1 MYCGS
6 LLWKRERY
14 HMEHEYDTQR
24 PTIDPILLNS
34 LEWRLIGPYR
44 GGRVVAVA
52 GDPANPQVFYFGSTG
67 GGVWKT
73 TDGGLYWENVSDGF
87 FKRASV
93 GAIAVSAA
101 DPNVIYAGMGE
112 TCIRGNVSHG
122 DGVYK
127 STNGGKT
134 WVHLGLAETRHIA
147 KVSIHPHNPD
157 LVYVAALGHAHGP
170 NPERGVYR
178 SQDGGKTWQH
188 ILFRSEKAG
197 AIDLAM
203 DPNNP
208 RILYAAFWE
217 AQRTPYTLISG
228 GEGSGIFKST
238 DGGDTW
244 TDLRS
249 LQNSSQSDHNSGL
262 PKGIL
267 GKIGIAVS
275 PAKTDRV
282 WAIVE
287 AEDGAVFRSDDGG
300 ETWLR
305 LCEERDLRRRA
316 WYYQHIFADPQDA
329 ETLWVLDV
337 QAWKSI
343 DGGRTFFD
351 VAIPHGDNHD
361 LWIDPR
367 NPQRM
372 IEGNDGGACITFNG
386 GDSWSS
392 IYNQPTAEFY
402 HVTTDNQVP
411 YHVYGAQQDNSTISV
426 ASRSSMAGITESDW
440 YEVGGGESGYVAV
453 RSDDP
458 NIVYTGNYQGYIAR
472 YDHRNCQ
479 ARNIAVWPELASGW
493 GAKDQKYRFQ
503 WTFPILLSPHDP
515 NILYITGNHVFRST
529 DEGNSWEIISPDLT
543 RNDVSKME
551 PSGGPI
557 TKDNTGAEYYGTIFA
572 FAESPIERGL
582 FWAGSDDGLVHISQ
596 DEGQTWQN
604 VTPSELPEWALIS
617 IIEPSP
623 HDPATAYIA
632 ATRYK
637 LDDYQPYLFKTN
649 DYGQSWTKITSGIR
663 GDDFAR
669 VIREDP
675 MRRGLLYAGTETGIH
690 VSFDDGEHWQS
701 LQLNLPVVP
710 IHDMVIKDDDLVV
723 ATHGRS
729 FWILDDVTPL
739 RQVTEEIQHESI
751 HLFKPRPTT
760 RFMTSWGFSRAPSSG
775 KFYRNTG
782 GKMVTALRKQK
793 PGGVMT
799 DYNID
804 AGQNPPNGVIV
815 TYYFKQKPEGE
826 VKLTFLDAQGNEIR
840 IYSSEVRPVG
850 VEVAEGSEA
859 GAIVSSPANVEDAPA
874 EKGKE
879 KRSEPRVPKEQGSNR
894 FVWSMRYALAKPVD
908 GYVAAEIALAG
919 PVVAPGTYQVRLTVG
934 DASYS
939 ESFTIHKDPRV
950 IATQADLEEQLA
962 LRLKIRDKLSETH
975 DAINLLRNIRQQ
987 VEDWERRTQER
998 QEHES
1003 ITKLGKSLKEKLS
1016 TIENELIQPKAKSRQ
1031 DTLNFPAKLNAK
1043 LATLSGVVASADAA
1057 PTRQEY
1063 ELFEDLVARIDIQL
1077 KRLQEVMETD
1087 VVAFNK
1093 LLRESD
1099 VPALVPT
1106 TAFADNR

>member
-1 MYCGS
+1 
-6 LLWKRERY
+6 
-14 HMEHEYDTQR
+14 MEHEHDVQR

-73 TDGGLYWENVSDGF
+73 SDGGLYWQNISDGF

-93 GAIAVSAA
+93 GAIAVSVS
-101 DPNVIYAGMGE
+101 DPNVIYVGMGE

-127 STNGGKT
+127 STDGGKT

-147 KVSIHPHNPD
+147 KLRVHPHNPD
-157 LVYVAALGHAHGP
+157 LIYVAALGHAHGP

-188 ILFRSEKAG
+188 ILFRSDKAG

-217 AQRTPYTLISG
+217 AQRMPHTLISG
-228 GEGSGIFKST
+228 GEGSGIFKSS

-249 LQNSSQSDHNSGL
+249 LQDSSQSDRSSGL

-267 GKIGIAVS
+267 GKIGITVS

-305 LCEERDLRRRA
+305 LCEERDLRQRA
-316 WYYQHIFADPQDA
+316 WYYQHIYADPQDA

-361 LWIDPR
+361 LWIDPH

-472 YDHRNCQ
+472 YDHRNRQ

-515 NILYITGNHVFRST
+515 NILSITGNHVFRST

-551 PSGGPI
+551 PSGGPV
-557 TKDNTGAEYYGTIFA
+557 TRDNTGAEYYGTIFA

-582 FWAGSDDGLVHISQ
+582 FWAGADDGLVHISQ

-623 HDPATAYIA
+623 HDPATAYVA

-637 LDDYQPYLFKTN
+637 LDDFQPYLFRTN
-649 DYGQSWTKITSGIR
+649 DYGQSWTQITNGIR
-663 GDDFAR
+663 GESHDESGTYAR

-675 MRRGLLYAGTETGIH
+675 VRRGLLYAGTETGIH

-701 LQLNLPVVP
+701 LRLNLPVVP
-710 IHDMVIKDDDLVV
+710 IHDLVIKDDDLVV

-739 RQVTEEIQHESI
+739 RQVSEEIQHESI
-751 HLFKPRPTT
+751 HLFKPRPAT
-760 RFMTSWGFSRAPSSG
+760 RFMTSWGFSRVPSSG

-782 GKMVTALRKQK
+782 GKMVTALRKKK
-793 PGGVMT
+793 PGGLMV

-815 TYYFKQKPEGE
+815 TYYFRQKPEGE

-840 IYSSEVRPVG
+840 TYSSEVQPVG

-879 KRSEPRVPKEQGSNR
+879 KRKEPRVPKEQGSNR

-908 GYVAAEIALAG
+908 GYVAAESALAG
-919 PVVAPGTYQVRLTVG
+919 PVVAPGTYLVRLTVG

-950 IATQADLEEQLA
+950 AATQADLEEQLA

-987 VEDWERRTQER
+987 VEEWERRTQER

-1063 ELFEDLVARIDIQL
+1063 ELFDDLVARIDVQL

-1087 VVAFNK
+1087 VAAFNK
-1093 LLRESD
+1093 LLRESE

-1106 TAFADNR
+1106 TAFADNH